1 MVAARV
7 QVDGLEEAKA
17 YFAALASGAEAARRA
32 LVLVGSPLRYARY
45 QEFGTKR
52 LAGRLYLTRAARELT
67 GAEEAIAGALDK
79 GPSAVLDAFLRLGYR
94 VQRAAQGYAP
104 VKTGSL
110 RRSIH
115 TVAARR

>member
-1 MVAARV
+1 MTARLHV
-7 QVDGLEEAKA
+7 EGLEAAKA
-17 YFAALASGAEAARRA
+17 YFATFQRGAAAARRA

-52 LAGRLYLTRAARELT
+52 MAGRLYLTRAARELT
-67 GAEEAIAGALDK
+67 GAEGAIAAALDK

-104 VKTGSL
+104 VKTGNL